1 MTLADPSSLLGP
13 LSRFPQITVR
23 AGLAL
28 LLGLLLAGGGSGC
41 RSAGRD
47 TVRPAGASPARAPA
61 PVEREIAAL
70 TRDLLSLGP
79 GIDEAEARTLA
90 RAAIQTARAL
100 AEEYRAVRPAWLQN
114 VLVNWG
120 LKPRG
125 LCYQWAED
133 LEQVLRALP
142 SRQLALHRVVARPGT
157 PREHNALVV
166 YQVNRPPETGL
177 VLDAWRHGGR
187 LHWAPLL
194 ADKYPWKLAEPGEL
208 PAPGP

>member
-1 MTLADPSSLLGP
+1 MH
-13 LSRFPQITVR
+13 
-23 AGLAL
+23 AGLS
-28 LLGLLLAGGGSGC
+28 LLLAFLVAGGVSGC

-47 TVRPAGASPARAPA
+47 TAWAAGAAPTRTPAS
-61 PVEREIAAL
+61 VEREIAVL

-90 RAAIQTARAL
+90 RAAIVTARAL
-100 AEEYRAVRPAWLQN
+100 AEQYRAVRPAWLQN
-114 VLVNWG
+114 MLVNWG

-142 SRQLALHRVVARPGT
+142 FRQLALQPVVARPGT

-166 YQVNRPPETGL
+166 YLVNRPPETGL

-194 ADKYPWKLAEPGEL
+194 ADKYPWKLAETHESL
-208 PAPGP
+208 APAQ

>member
-1 MTLADPSSLLGP
+1 MH
-13 LSRFPQITVR
+13 
-23 AGLAL
+23 AGWW
-28 LLGLLLAGGGSGC
+28 LLLAFLVAGGVSGC

-47 TVRPAGASPARAPA
+47 AARAAGGAPARVPA
-61 PVEREIAAL
+61 PVERDIAAL

-79 GIDEAEARTLA
+79 GIDETEARTLA
-90 RAAIQTARAL
+90 RAAIQTARGL

-133 LEQVLRALP
+133 LEQALRALP
-142 SRQLALHRVVARPGT
+142 SRQLALHWVVARPGT
-157 PREHNALVV
+157 WREHNALVV

-187 LHWAPLL
+187 LHWAPMR
-194 ADKYPWKLAEPGEL
+194 ADKYPWKLAEPGES